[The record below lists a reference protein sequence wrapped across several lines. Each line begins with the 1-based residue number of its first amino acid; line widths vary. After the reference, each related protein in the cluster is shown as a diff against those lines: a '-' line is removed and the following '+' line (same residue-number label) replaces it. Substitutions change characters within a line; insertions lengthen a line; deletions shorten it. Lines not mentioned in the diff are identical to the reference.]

1 MSRKVRVR
9 LEIDPSCQET
19 EIVIRTCQKS
29 KEAEE
34 IIRAVERCVGNEYPP
49 VTTYKGDTLVLVTQN
64 DIFRVYTESRKLIVC
79 TGNDRYESR
88 QPLKELEEQLDE
100 GHFVRI
106 SRFEI
111 INLRKVS
118 GFDFSQHH
126 ITHLKCFLLRKHSNV
141 TFTLNEWTHAL
152 ALGTNRHIVSLSH
165 QSCHMRQ
172 KLSI

>member
-49 VTTYKGDTLVLVTQN
+49 VTAYKGDTLVLVTQN

-118 GFDFSQHH
+118 GFDFSNTGTIRVIFTDGSETWVARRYVQAAQK
-126 ITHLKCFLLRKHSNV
+126 TLKRPATKK
-141 TFTLNEWTHAL
+141 EGEYDA
-152 ALGTNRHIVSLSH
+152 
-165 QSCHMRQ
+165 
-172 KLSI
+172 

>member
-9 LEIDPSCQET
+9 LEIDPSCRET
-19 EIVIRTCQKS
+19 EIVIRAGQET
-29 KEAEE
+29 KETEE
-34 IIRAVERCVGNEYPP
+34 IIQAVERSVGNEYPP
-49 VTTYKGDTLVLVTQN
+49 VTAYKGDTLVLVTQN

-118 GFDFSQHH
+118 GFDFSNTGTIRVIFTDGSETWVARRYVQAVQK
-126 ITHLKCFLLRKHSNV
+126 TLKRPATKKES
-141 TFTLNEWTHAL
+141 EYDA
-152 ALGTNRHIVSLSH
+152 
-165 QSCHMRQ
+165 
-172 KLSI
+172 